1 MIQPSLDAVKAIA
14 EKGSIIPV
22 CKDILGDILTPAAA
36 FLRVA
41 HGRRRVFLLE
51 SVEGGERLA
60 RYSFIGWD
68 PFVMVRGKGTSVS
81 IERQGEIIRDFRQ
94 LQAGADTG
102 SASIP
107 WRRCRVFCLRY
118 RPPI

>member
-1 MIQPSLDAVKAIA
+1 MIRPSLQEMLEIA
-14 EKGSIIPV
+14 GKGSVIPV
-22 CKDILGDILTPAAA
+22 CKDILGDLLTPAAA

-68 PFVMVRGKGTSVS
+68 PFIVVRGKGNSVS
-81 IERQGEIIRDFRQ
+81 VERQGELARETTRGFQ
-94 LQAGADTG
+94 K
-102 SASIP
+102 
-107 WRRCRVFCLRY
+107 LRE
-118 RPPI
+118 IS